1 MHAPNRILL
10 LAESANPEWASVPL
24 IGWNLSQAISKQ
36 VETHIVTQVRNRPA
50 FLRAGLVEGHH
61 FTAIDNE
68 SVASPLW
75 RLADLLR
82 GAPGKGWT
90 MSTAFSSLAYY
101 AFERL
106 VWQRFGS
113 RLTSGE
119 FDLVHRVT
127 PVSPTSQSP
136 IGAHLARLGIP
147 FVIGPLNGGVPWPR
161 CFKHRQKAENEWL
174 SDLRWLYRLMP
185 FYRSTRKSAAA
196 IFCGSLH
203 TLREMPA
210 WAARKCIY
218 LPENGVD
225 LARFP
230 VHRRSQRNPLHAAFI
245 GRLVPYKGV
254 DMLLRAA
261 SEVLK
266 ANQLHLHIIGDGPQ
280 MSQLRDLAQELEI
293 DSSVTFHGWIP
304 QGDIQKILGDCDF
317 TVLPS
322 IREFGGGVVIESLA
336 MGLPAIVADYA
347 GPAELIDSS
356 RGIRVPF
363 TSECSLV
370 NGLRAAIERCAKN
383 PTQLEHL
390 GSAGRAFVEANL
402 TWDAKAQQIV
412 KVYGAILNGASDLSK
427 LYIFPMPKRSAVVE
441 RNRRD

>member
-1 MHAPNRILL
+1 MHTPNRILL
-10 LAESANPEWASVPL
+10 LAETANPDWASVPL
-24 IGWNLSQAISKQ
+24 IGWSLSQAISKR
-36 VETHIVTQVRNRPA
+36 VETHIVTQIRNRPA
-50 FLRAGLVEGHH
+50 FLRAGLVEGCH

-68 SVASPLW
+68 SVAAPFW
-75 RLADLLR
+75 RLASILR

-101 AFERL
+101 AFERM
-106 VWQRFGS
+106 VWRHFGS
-113 RLTSGE
+113 RLASGE

-136 IGAHLARLGIP
+136 IGAHLARLEIP

-196 IFCGSLH
+196 ILCGSLH

-210 WAARKCIY
+210 WAASKCIY

-225 LARFP
+225 LGKFH
-230 VHRRSQRNPLHAAFI
+230 VHRRSGRKPLHAAFI
-245 GRLVPYKGV
+245 GRLVPYKGA

-266 ANQLHLHIIGDGPQ
+266 SNQLHLHIIGDGPQ
-280 MSQLRDLAQELEI
+280 MSQLRDLAQELVVDI
-293 DSSVTFHGWIP
+293 GVTFHGWVP
-304 QGDIQKILGDCDF
+304 HDDIQRILGDCDF
-317 TVLPS
+317 TILPS

-356 RGIRVPF
+356 RGVRVPF
-363 TSECSLV
+363 TDESSLV
-370 NGLRAAIERCAKN
+370 NGLQAAIEQCIEN
-383 PTQLEHL
+383 PLHLEPL
-390 GSAGRAFVEANL
+390 GAAGRTFVETNL
-402 TWDAKAQQIV
+402 TWDAKARQIM
-412 KVYGAILNGASDLSK
+412 KVYEAVLTGASDLSK
-427 LYIFPMPKRSAVVE
+427 LHIFPMPETSAVVE
-441 RNRRD
+441 RN